1 MIKDIKYLM
10 REILTSKKLMV
21 IYLKTGEGKNL
32 SPEKKSELN
41 LHIYFLDTMVS
52 AIGKNLDAA
61 ENASFYNN
69 PEVEKANKPEKQS
82 LQAETIFYS
91 SVSHTDVD
99 LDPYSDF
106 YTYVTLVAPTVAT
119 IFVLSVVGFVII
131 VLYFQ
136 GPNGSGGGGGGTRVL
151 EHVCL

>member
-1 MIKDIKYLM
+1 MG
-10 REILTSKKLMV
+10 EILTSKKLMV

-61 ENASFYNN
+61 ENAAFYNN
-69 PEVEKANKPEKQS
+69 PEVEKANMPEKQS

-106 YTYVTLVAPTVAT
+106 YTYVTWVAPTLAT
-119 IFVLSVVGFVII
+119 SFVISVVGFLII
-131 VLYFQ
+131 LYFQ
-136 GPNGSGGGGGGTRVL
+136 SPNGFGGGGGGGTRVF
-151 EHVCL
+151 EPVCL